1 MAYRTQER
9 CIKCILDQLL
19 SGKER
24 KERLRNE
31 CKNHAWENNVAV
43 LDAVGCHLWF
53 DACCFI
59 DLFYKEHW
67 NTQNKKHHENQKH
80 LSVQNYFNQLM
91 IILSESL

>member
-9 CIKCILDQLL
+9 CIKCMLDQLL

-24 KERLRNE
+24 KQRLRNE
-31 CKNHAWENNVAV
+31 CENHAWENNVAV
-43 LDAVGCHLWF
+43 LDAIGCHLWF
-53 DACCFI
+53 DTCCFI

-67 NTQNKKHHENQKH
+67 NTQNKKHDENQKH

-91 IILSESL
+91 IILSECL